1 MTLSMSSTLSTNS
14 TLVETVSINYEDFN
28 ESFLTCGTCL
38 CMYDGGEHTPKLLP
52 CSHTVCLHCLSRIAA
67 SQTRETG
74 TLRCPICR
82 EQITIPRG
90 GVAAL
95 PPSFLV
101 NQLLDLMS
109 RQRRHI
115 IPKCSTHNSQEL
127 LFCETCDTVFCLQ
140 CTGGSNHS
148 STSGDSEHTIIPFS
162 IAIKRMSEIL
172 LYKANECVS
181 KVRKVCT
188 MCRNVW
194 REKTAV
200 SLTDLVLKLF
210 PTHTFRLS
218 ERERWRQHDSEYEFD
233 SQHQLNFSGN
243 HGASMTLS
251 MSSTLSTNSTL
262 VETVSI
268 NYEDFNES
276 FLTCGTCLCMYDGGE
291 HTPKLLPCSHTVCL
305 HCLSRIAASQTRE
318 TGTLRCPICREQITI
333 PRGGV
338 AALPPSFLVNQL
350 LDLMSRQRRHIIP
363 KCSTHNSQI
372 KKLQEC
378 IVNLEATATSWFP
391 SFSCKLTKPLL
402 SYCSTE
408 ECIVNLE
415 ATATVTTVDYH
426 GNGRTSGG
434 DPMTIELTKEGEPDL
449 KLEPPRIVDM
459 NDGEYKIKFRPTSCG
474 RHCLKVSVL
483 ERPIRD
489 SPLYFDVLEHNNPV
503 DSYGARGGG
512 REEFQ
517 QPVAVAVDSDNNL
530 VGKKGSTPGCFSLM
544 SSITVGA
551 GGEIIIADSR
561 IQVFNGKGDFML
573 EFPQDAKGKGKYG
586 GIAVDEQGPSK
597 GKYGG
602 IAVDEQGLIVASRS
616 EGSRHYV
623 QVFRLSDGALV
634 NTIDSYGARLRR
646 PTGVATGSDGHC
658 YVIDLLP
665 WQRAYLRGRSYDHR
679 THQGGRAGPQAGTT
693 MPGSDYQRLLETYG
707 LHTVRLMKLESSHD
721 LCVFLEV
728 YQYSHQSGLSCLS
741 QTQLK
746 ELTFRLSDR
755 PNGERVWLAL
765 ETQSNL
771 CGRFRFISRI
781 TSEGDT
787 VSSFTHD
794 DFIEPTDVAVDPT
807 YGHILIADNGPAC
820 VFVFDTRG
828 KLLFQVGKKGSTPGC
843 FSLMSSI
850 TVGAGGEIIIA
861 DSRIQVFNGKGDF
874 MLEFPQDAKGKG
886 KYGGIAV
893 DEQGLIVASRSEGSR
908 HYVQVFRLSDGA
920 LVNTIDSYGARLRRP
935 TGVATGSDGHCYVID
950 LGNHCVCKYRYW

>member
-95 PPSFLV
+95 PPSFL
-101 NQLLDLMS
+101 
-109 RQRRHI
+109 
-115 IPKCSTHNSQEL
+115 EL

-172 LYKANECVS
+172 LYKANECLKAAQDTVTQELDRLENAKQS
-181 KVRKVCT
+181 CLDALEKTFLQISDIMSRTHEELAKNVTDASATKRKVLEEQIALIQAETEKVQSECEDLQYQVEVRSIT
-188 MCRNVW
+188 ARISNLAQKLDSVSSLSDP
-194 REKTAV
+194 RENAFLSCDV
-200 SLTDLVLKLF
+200 SSDVIRQVEKSLAALARVRTTTTF
-210 PTHTFRLS
+210 PSL
-218 ERERWRQHDSEYEFD
+218 
-233 SQHQLNFSGN
+233 
-243 HGASMTLS
+243 
-251 MSSTLSTNSTL
+251 STLSL
-262 VETVSI
+262 
-268 NYEDFNES
+268 
-276 FLTCGTCLCMYDGGE
+276 
-291 HTPKLLPCSHTVCL
+291 K
-305 HCLSRIAASQTRE
+305 
-318 TGTLRCPICREQITI
+318 
-333 PRGGV
+333 
-338 AALPPSFLVNQL
+338 
-350 LDLMSRQRRHIIP
+350 
-363 KCSTHNSQI
+363 
-372 KKLQEC
+372 
-378 IVNLEATATSWFP
+378 
-391 SFSCKLTKPLL
+391 
-402 SYCSTE
+402 E

-530 VGKKGSTPGCFSLM
+530 VYVLDTGN
-544 SSITVGA
+544 
-551 GGEIIIADSR
+551 SR
-561 IQVFNGKGDFML
+561 IKVLDSDLRFVRHLEHPALLGKSCT
-573 EFPQDAKGKGKYG
+573 
-586 GIAVDEQGPSK
+586 GIATIHIDDTEAELK
-597 GKYGG
+597 NKT
-602 IAVDEQGLIVASRS
+602 GLIVVNWRS
-616 EGSRHYV
+616 KDV
-623 QVFRLSDGALV
+623 
-634 NTIDSYGARLRR
+634 T
-646 PTGVATGSDGHC
+646 
-658 YVIDLLP
+658 
-665 WQRAYLRGRSYDHR
+665 
-679 THQGGRAGPQAGTT
+679 
-693 MPGSDYQRLLETYG
+693 
-707 LHTVRLMKLESSHD
+707 K
-721 LCVFLEV
+721 
-728 YQYSHQSGLSCLS
+728 
-741 QTQLK
+741 
-746 ELTFRLSDR
+746 
-755 PNGERVWLAL
+755 
-765 ETQSNL
+765 
-771 CGRFRFISRI
+771 I

-787 VSSFTHD
+787 VSSFTHA

>member
-181 KVRKVCT
+181 KLKAAQDTVTQELDRLENAKQSCLDALEKTFLQISDIMSRTHEELAKNVTDASATKRKVLEEQIALIQAETEKVQSECEDLQYQVEVRSIT
-188 MCRNVW
+188 ARISNLAQKLDSVSSLSDP
-194 REKTAV
+194 RENAFLSCDV
-200 SLTDLVLKLF
+200 SSDVIRQVEKSLAALARVRTTTTF
-210 PTHTFRLS
+210 PSL
-218 ERERWRQHDSEYEFD
+218 
-233 SQHQLNFSGN
+233 
-243 HGASMTLS
+243 
-251 MSSTLSTNSTL
+251 STLSL
-262 VETVSI
+262 
-268 NYEDFNES
+268 
-276 FLTCGTCLCMYDGGE
+276 
-291 HTPKLLPCSHTVCL
+291 K
-305 HCLSRIAASQTRE
+305 
-318 TGTLRCPICREQITI
+318 
-333 PRGGV
+333 
-338 AALPPSFLVNQL
+338 
-350 LDLMSRQRRHIIP
+350 
-363 KCSTHNSQI
+363 
-372 KKLQEC
+372 
-378 IVNLEATATSWFP
+378 
-391 SFSCKLTKPLL
+391 
-402 SYCSTE
+402 E

-530 VGKKGSTPGCFSLM
+530 VYVLDTGN
-544 SSITVGA
+544 
-551 GGEIIIADSR
+551 SR
-561 IQVFNGKGDFML
+561 IKVLDSDLRFVRHLEHPALLGKSCT
-573 EFPQDAKGKGKYG
+573 
-586 GIAVDEQGPSK
+586 GIATIHIDDTEAELK
-597 GKYGG
+597 NKT
-602 IAVDEQGLIVASRS
+602 GLIVVNWRS
-616 EGSRHYV
+616 KDV
-623 QVFRLSDGALV
+623 
-634 NTIDSYGARLRR
+634 T
-646 PTGVATGSDGHC
+646 
-658 YVIDLLP
+658 
-665 WQRAYLRGRSYDHR
+665 
-679 THQGGRAGPQAGTT
+679 
-693 MPGSDYQRLLETYG
+693 
-707 LHTVRLMKLESSHD
+707 K
-721 LCVFLEV
+721 
-728 YQYSHQSGLSCLS
+728 
-741 QTQLK
+741 
-746 ELTFRLSDR
+746 
-755 PNGERVWLAL
+755 
-765 ETQSNL
+765 
-771 CGRFRFISRI
+771 I

-787 VSSFTHD
+787 VSSFTHA

-886 KYGGIAV
+886 KYGGVAV

-908 HYVQVFRLSDGA
+908 HYVQVFRLADGA

>member
-181 KVRKVCT
+181 KLKAAQDTVTQELDRLENAKQSCLDALEKTFLQISDIMSRTHEELAKNVTDASATKRKVLEEQIALIQAETEKVQSECEDLQYQVEVRSIT
-188 MCRNVW
+188 ARISNLAQKLDSVSSLSDP
-194 REKTAV
+194 RENAFISCDV
-200 SLTDLVLKLF
+200 SSDVIRQVEKSLAALARVRTTTTF
-210 PTHTFRLS
+210 PSL
-218 ERERWRQHDSEYEFD
+218 
-233 SQHQLNFSGN
+233 
-243 HGASMTLS
+243 
-251 MSSTLSTNSTL
+251 STLSL
-262 VETVSI
+262 
-268 NYEDFNES
+268 
-276 FLTCGTCLCMYDGGE
+276 
-291 HTPKLLPCSHTVCL
+291 K
-305 HCLSRIAASQTRE
+305 
-318 TGTLRCPICREQITI
+318 
-333 PRGGV
+333 
-338 AALPPSFLVNQL
+338 
-350 LDLMSRQRRHIIP
+350 
-363 KCSTHNSQI
+363 
-372 KKLQEC
+372 
-378 IVNLEATATSWFP
+378 
-391 SFSCKLTKPLL
+391 
-402 SYCSTE
+402 E

-530 VGKKGSTPGCFSLM
+530 VYVLDTGN
-544 SSITVGA
+544 
-551 GGEIIIADSR
+551 SR
-561 IQVFNGKGDFML
+561 IKVLDSDLRFVRHLEHPALLGKSCT
-573 EFPQDAKGKGKYG
+573 
-586 GIAVDEQGPSK
+586 GIATIHIDDTEAELK
-597 GKYGG
+597 NKT
-602 IAVDEQGLIVASRS
+602 GLIVVNWRS
-616 EGSRHYV
+616 KDV
-623 QVFRLSDGALV
+623 
-634 NTIDSYGARLRR
+634 T
-646 PTGVATGSDGHC
+646 
-658 YVIDLLP
+658 
-665 WQRAYLRGRSYDHR
+665 
-679 THQGGRAGPQAGTT
+679 
-693 MPGSDYQRLLETYG
+693 
-707 LHTVRLMKLESSHD
+707 K
-721 LCVFLEV
+721 
-728 YQYSHQSGLSCLS
+728 
-741 QTQLK
+741 
-746 ELTFRLSDR
+746 
-755 PNGERVWLAL
+755 
-765 ETQSNL
+765 
-771 CGRFRFISRI
+771 I

-787 VSSFTHD
+787 VSSFTHA

-861 DSRIQVFNGKGDF
+861 DSRIQVFN
-874 MLEFPQDAKGKG
+874 GKG